1 MTSPNPNNLD
11 LWNSLSKT
19 DPSHTKSFTRGGG
32 FSGTAIKPM
41 WAVWRATKE
50 FGPVGIGWGW
60 DVVETQIAE
69 GMVFCLVRV
78 WYVHGGLRYETGAQ
92 WGGTEIRTPRKDGSS
107 RADDESF
114 KKSVTDGITKCLSYI
129 GIGGDVHLGQF
140 DDTKY
145 VSETKAEFEVES
157 KTSQVGKQRR
167 MDESFVM
174 GAIAALKGAKTS
186 DELMALGR
194 IHAPRVKE
202 IRERSPELLD
212 DYAAT
217 GREMK
222 EKFSS
227 ASKEAA

>member
-1 MTSPNPNNLD
+1 MSHNLD
-11 LWNSLSKT
+11 LWDSLSKT
-19 DPSHTKSFTRGGG
+19 DPNHTKSFTRGGG

-50 FGPVGIGWGW
+50 FGPCGIGWGW
-60 DVVETQIAE
+60 DVLQTQIAE

-78 WYVHGGLRYETGAQ
+78 WYVSGGMRYETGPQ

-145 VSETKAEFEVES
+145 VNEAKADFEIEAKASAVS
-157 KTSQVGKQRR
+157 KQRR
-167 MDESFVM
+167 MDESFVV
-174 GAIAALKGAKTS
+174 GAIAALKAVKSS
-186 DELMALGR
+186 DELMSLGR

-202 IRERSPELLD
+202 IRKRHPELLE
-212 DYAAT
+212 DYANT
-217 GREMK
+217 GREML
-222 EKFSS
+222 EKLSS
-227 ASKEAA
+227 AKEAA

>member
-1 MTSPNPNNLD
+1 MSKETNLL
-11 LWNSLSKT
+11 LWDSLSKT
-19 DPSHTKSFTRGGG
+19 DPTHTKSFTRGGG

-50 FGPVGIGWGW
+50 FGPCGIGWGW
-60 DVVETQIAE
+60 DVLDTKIAE

-78 WYVHGGLRYETGAQ
+78 WYVNAGMRYETGAQ

-145 VSETKAEFEVES
+145 VSEAKADFEIEAKASAVS
-157 KTSQVGKQRR
+157 KQRR
-167 MDESFVM
+167 LDESFVTC
-174 GAIAALKGAKTS
+174 AIAALKGVKSA
-186 DELMALGR
+186 DELMSLGR
-194 IHAPRVKE
+194 VHAPRVKE
-202 IRERSPELLD
+202 IRERNPELLEE
-212 DYAAT
+212 YAST

-227 ASKEAA
+227 KEAA